1 MSDYMPGNP
10 ALREFHI
17 SRDARDRY
25 EVEDTL
31 FALNGNVIFANFRA
45 ARELAQKINAQ
56 RDLLSFP
63 DQAVGAGQLNAMG
76 VIDEIMHHT
85 IDLYQQERVPQVMS
99 QALVFLETRVG
110 KEALDAVL
118 TLFATT
124 YPTTAV
130 YRGTLSAEAY
140 LAGETEGK
148 PHRAI
153 VLEEL
158 LLLWL
163 SNINPARMSFLE
175 LFDDTPLEALPAY
188 SEVLTGLHDFFD
200 SQPPFGPDNE
210 NLVDMLLAPIRKAPH
225 SLEAQLEFIRTRWVT
240 FLGSYLYRLLSSLD
254 LLAEENKAFFGF
266 GPGPEALLP
275 FEFAGQELEIE
286 AFSPDSDWMPRVVI
300 IAKNAYVW
308 LDQLSKEYQQPIT
321 RLDQIPDA
329 ELDKLAHWGLTGL
342 WLIGLWERSKASKR
356 IKQIMGNADAV
367 ASAYSLY
374 DYRIAEDL
382 GGEGAYNDL
391 KARAWRRGIRMG
403 SDMVPNHMGI
413 DSSWVVYHPDWFIQ
427 LPYSP
432 FPSYSFNGE
441 DLCEDPRVGIY
452 LEDHYY
458 THSDAAVVFKRV
470 DQWTGDTRFIYHGN
484 DGTSMPWNDTAQ
496 LNYLNPEVRE
506 AVIQTILE
514 VARRSPIIRFDAAM
528 TLAKRHYQRLWYPE
542 PGTGGDIAS
551 RADYGMTKAQFDA
564 AIPEEFW
571 REVVDRVAAES
582 PGTLLLAEA
591 FWMMEGY
598 FVRTLGMHRVYNSAF
613 MNMLRDEKNAEYR
626 QLIKNT
632 LEFDPQ
638 ILKRYV
644 NFMNNPDEKTA
655 VEQFGK
661 GDKYFGICTLMAT
674 LPGLPMFGHGQ
685 VEGYAEKYGMEFRR
699 AYWDEHADPWLVTRH
714 EQQVFPLLHKRYLFA
729 EVDHYLLFD
738 YYTPEG
744 YVDENVF
751 AYTNKTGEEH
761 SLVMYHN
768 RYAETR
774 GWIHTSAASVV
785 KGADGE
791 KTLVQKTIADGLDI
805 PNRADM
811 YVIFR
816 DAAHNLEYLRNCAEV
831 HKQGLYTELHAYQVH
846 VFVNFH
852 LIQDNE
858 WGHYGQ
864 LAAHLHGRGV
874 PSIEEALRELFLE
887 PLHAPLRM
895 LISAPAFRWL
905 AETRFAAPEDL
916 VRVLDQVEAKML
928 DLLEAAKTSSQGAG
942 DAEAIAQEVREKL
955 ATILALSSLV
965 ELPATEETT
974 EEAPEVAGSEVTA
987 SAKVESSAEVRLR
1000 PLRMVLG
1007 AESAIA
1013 EGLESDDPAVLGTLL
1028 GWLFLHPLGKIMDAE
1043 NYAAITAIWMDEWLL
1058 GKVFASALQ
1067 DVGLETDDSQR
1078 AAAAIKILLD
1088 YRTWLDAAV
1097 TDSGDSAYEMLR
1109 TMLQERPIQAHLGVN
1124 RYEGIVWFNKE
1135 ALEQLLW
1142 WVLLLAT
1149 VEALSKPDSAAAATA
1164 QDIARVYNLIRR
1176 VLEAQAVSEYQ
1187 VAKLLEAAHALD

>member
-1 MSDYMPGNP
+1 MSNHKPMNP
-10 ALREFHI
+10 ALREFHV
-17 SRDARDRY
+17 SRPARDRY
-25 EVEDTL
+25 QLEDTL
-31 FALNGNVIFANFRA
+31 FALDGNVIFANFHA
-45 ARELAQKINAQ
+45 ARELAQKLNAQ
-56 RDLLSFP
+56 RDLLAHP
-63 DQAVGAGQLNAMG
+63 EQAVRAGQLNAMG
-76 VIDEIMHHT
+76 LIDEIMHHT
-85 IDLYQQERVPQVMS
+85 IDLYQEQMVPQVMA
-99 QALVFLETRVG
+99 QALTFLEERVG
-110 KEALDAVL
+110 AEALEEILAA
-118 TLFATT
+118 FIAA
-124 YPTTAV
+124 YPPTAV
-130 YRGTLSAEAY
+130 YRGDVDAAAY
-140 LAGETEGK
+140 LAGSTGDVT
-148 PHRAI
+148 HREV

-163 SNINPARMSFLE
+163 SNINPARMPFLE
-175 LFDDTPLEALPAY
+175 LFDDAPLEAFPAY
-188 SEVLTGLHDFFD
+188 SEILTGLHDFFD
-200 SQPPFGPDNE
+200 TQPPFGPDHE
-210 NLVDMLLAPIRKAPH
+210 NLVDMLIAPIRRAPH
-225 SLEAQLEFIRTRWVT
+225 SLEAQLEFIRTRWGT
-240 FLGSYLYRLLSSLD
+240 FLGSLLYRLLSSLD
-254 LLAEENKAFFGF
+254 LIAEESKAFFGF

-275 FEFAGQELEIE
+275 FEFVGQEVEVE

-308 LDQLSKEYQQPIT
+308 LDQLSKQYQQPIT

-329 ELDKLAHWGLTGL
+329 ELDKLARWGLTGM

-374 DYRIAEDL
+374 DYRIADDL
-382 GGEGAYNDL
+382 GGEAAYNDL
-391 KARAWRRGIRMG
+391 KARAWQRGIRMG

-413 DSSWVVYHPDWFIQ
+413 DSSWVVHHPEWFIQ

-432 FPSYSFNGE
+432 FPAYTFNGE

-470 DQWTGDTRFIYHGN
+470 DHWTGDTRFIYHGN

-528 TLAKRHYQRLWYPE
+528 TLAKKHYQRLWYPE

-564 AIPEEFW
+564 AMPEEFW
-571 REVVDRVAAES
+571 REVVDRVAVES
-582 PGTLLLAEA
+582 PDTLLLAEA

-699 AYWDEHADPWLVTRH
+699 AYWDERPDPWLVERH
-714 EQQVFPLLHKRYLFA
+714 ERQIFPLLHKRYLFA

-744 YVDENVF
+744 RVDENVF
-751 AYTNKTGEEH
+751 AYTNKTGGEH
-761 SLVMYHN
+761 SLVLYHN

-774 GWIHTSAASVV
+774 GWIHTSAAYVI

-791 KTLVQKTIADGLDI
+791 KTLAQKTIADGLDV
-805 PNRADM
+805 PNRGDM
-811 YVIFR
+811 YLVFR
-816 DAAHNLEYLRNCAEV
+816 DAAHNLEYIRNCAEI
-831 HKQGLYTELHAYQVH
+831 HSQGLYSELHAYQVH
-846 VFVNFH
+846 VFVNFR
-852 LIQDNE
+852 LLQDNE

-905 AETRFAAPEDL
+905 AEARFAAPADQE
-916 VRVLDQVEAKML
+916 RVLDQVEDKML
-928 DLLEAAKTSSQGAG
+928 DLLEAAKTSSQGPG
-942 DAEAIAQEVREKL
+942 DPEAIAAEVREQL
-955 ATILALSSLV
+955 ATILALGAV
-965 ELPATEETT
+965 IERAAPATA
-974 EEAPEVAGSEVTA
+974 EAAEVT
-987 SAKVESSAEVRLR
+987 ETEAELRLR
-1000 PLRMVLG
+1000 PLQMVLG
-1007 AESAIA
+1007 AAAAIA
-1013 EGLESDDPAVLGTLL
+1013 EGLESDDPAVLGALL
-1028 GWLFLHPLGKIMDAE
+1028 GWLFLHPLGKVMDVE
-1043 NYAAITAIWMDEWLL
+1043 DYPAISAIWMDEWLL
-1058 GKVFASALQ
+1058 GKVFAAALQ
-1067 DVGLETDDSQR
+1067 DAGLEAEAARRTAGVVKLLLNYR
-1078 AAAAIKILLD
+1078 A
-1088 YRTWLDAAV
+1088 WLAAAV
-1097 TDSGDSAYEMLR
+1097 TEKGDSAYELLR
-1109 TMLQERPIQAHLGVN
+1109 TMLQEQPIQALLGVN

-1135 ALEQLLW
+1135 TLEQLLW
-1142 WVLLLAT
+1142 WLLALTTIETLSEPEVVAT
-1149 VEALSKPDSAAAATA
+1149 VAAEE
-1164 QDIARVYNLIRR
+1164 IARVYKLVRR
-1176 VLEAQAVSEYQ
+1176 
-1187 VAKLLEAAHALD
+1187 LLEAEAASDYQVSKLLAAARALD

>member
-1 MSDYMPGNP
+1 MPGNL

-17 SRDARDRY
+17 SHNARDRY
-25 EVEDTL
+25 GVEDTL
-31 FALNGNVIFANFRA
+31 FALNGNVIFANFHA
-45 ARELAQKINAQ
+45 ARELAQKINAR
-56 RDLLSFP
+56 RDLLAFP
-63 DQAVGAGQLNAMG
+63 EQAVGAGQLNAMG
-76 VIDEIMHHT
+76 LIDEIMHHT
-85 IDLYQQERVPQVMS
+85 IDLYQQERAPQVMA
-99 QALVFLETRVG
+99 QALAFLEARMG
-110 KEALDAVL
+110 KAALDEVL
-118 TLFATT
+118 TIFATT

-130 YRGTLSAEAY
+130 YRGALSAEAY
-140 LAGETEGK
+140 LAGATGDTS
-148 PHRAI
+148 HREV

-163 SNINPARMSFLE
+163 SNINPARMPFLE

-188 SEVLTGLHDFFD
+188 SEILTGLHDFFD
-200 SQPPFGPDNE
+200 TQPPFGPDNE

-240 FLGSYLYRLLSSLD
+240 LLGAYLYRLLSSLD

-275 FEFAGQELEIE
+275 FEFAGQELEVE
-286 AFSPDSDWMPRVVI
+286 AFSPDSDWMPQVVI

-308 LDQLSKEYQQPIT
+308 LDQLSKEYEQPIN

-329 ELDKLAHWGLTGL
+329 ELEKLASWGLTGL

-382 GGEGAYNDL
+382 GGEAAYNDL
-391 KARAWRRGIRMG
+391 KARAWKRGIRMG

-413 DSSWVVYHPDWFIQ
+413 DSSWVVYHPDWFVQ

-432 FPSYSFNGE
+432 FPSYTFNGE
-441 DLCEDPRVGIY
+441 DLCEDPRVGIH

-470 DQWTGDTRFIYHGN
+470 DHWTGDARYIYHGN

-551 RADYGMTKAQFDA
+551 RADYGMTKAQFDD

-571 REVVDRVAAES
+571 REVVDRVAVES

-699 AYWDEHADPWLVTRH
+699 AYWEEHPDLWLVARH

-744 YVDENVF
+744 RVDENVF
-751 AYTNKTGEEH
+751 AYTNKAGGEH
-761 SLVMYHN
+761 SLVIYHN
-768 RYAETR
+768 RFAETR
-774 GWIHTSAASVV
+774 GWIHTSAAYVI

-805 PNRADM
+805 PNRPDM
-811 YVIFR
+811 YIVFR
-816 DAAHNLEYLRNCAEV
+816 DAAHNLEYLRNCAEL
-831 HKQGLYTELHAYQVH
+831 HSRGLYTELHAYQVH
-846 VFVNFH
+846 VFVDFH
-852 LIQDNE
+852 LLQDNE

-905 AETRFAAPEDL
+905 AEARFAAPDDRE
-916 VRVLDQVEAKML
+916 RVSDQVEAKME
-928 DLLEAAKTSSQGAG
+928 DLLDAAKISSQGTG
-942 DAEAIAQEVREKL
+942 DPEAIAHEVREKL
-955 ATILALSSLV
+955 ATILALSALV
-965 ELPATEETT
+965 EKPEAEAAEVDETVD
-974 EEAPEVAGSEVTA
+974 APQGEVAESTA
-987 SAKVESSAEVRLR
+987 IETDAEMRLR
-1000 PLRMVLG
+1000 PLRMVFG
-1007 AESAIA
+1007 AETALA
-1013 EGLESDDPAVLGTLL
+1013 EGLKADDPETLGTLL

-1043 NYAAITAIWMDEWLL
+1043 NYTAITAIWMDEWLL
-1058 GKVFASALQ
+1058 GKVFSSALQ
-1067 DVGLETDDSQR
+1067 DTGLKTEDAQR
-1078 AAAAIKILLD
+1078 AAVTIKILLD
-1088 YRTWLDAAV
+1088 YHAWLDAAV
-1097 TDSGDSAYEMLR
+1097 TETGDSAYEMLR
-1109 TMLQERPIQAHLGVN
+1109 SMLQERPIQAYLGVN
-1124 RYEGIVWFNKE
+1124 RYEGILWFNKE

-1149 VEALSKPDSAAAATA
+1149 VETLSEPHIAAAAA
-1164 QDIARVYNLIRR
+1164 AEEIARVNNLVRR
-1176 VLEAQAVSEYQ
+1176 VIEAEAVSEYQ
-1187 VAKLLEAAHALD
+1187 VAKLLEAARALD

>member
-1 MSDYMPGNP
+1 
-10 ALREFHI
+10 
-17 SRDARDRY
+17 
-25 EVEDTL
+25 
-31 FALNGNVIFANFRA
+31 
-45 ARELAQKINAQ
+45 
-56 RDLLSFP
+56 
-63 DQAVGAGQLNAMG
+63 
-76 VIDEIMHHT
+76 
-85 IDLYQQERVPQVMS
+85 
-99 QALVFLETRVG
+99 
-110 KEALDAVL
+110 
-118 TLFATT
+118 
-124 YPTTAV
+124 
-130 YRGTLSAEAY
+130 
-140 LAGETEGK
+140 
-148 PHRAI
+148 
-153 VLEEL
+153 
-158 LLLWL
+158 
-163 SNINPARMSFLE
+163 
-175 LFDDTPLEALPAY
+175 
-188 SEVLTGLHDFFD
+188 
-200 SQPPFGPDNE
+200 
-210 NLVDMLLAPIRKAPH
+210 
-225 SLEAQLEFIRTRWVT
+225 
-240 FLGSYLYRLLSSLD
+240 
-254 LLAEENKAFFGF
+254 
-266 GPGPEALLP
+266 
-275 FEFAGQELEIE
+275 
-286 AFSPDSDWMPRVVI
+286 
-300 IAKNAYVW
+300 
-308 LDQLSKEYQQPIT
+308 
-321 RLDQIPDA
+321 
-329 ELDKLAHWGLTGL
+329 
-342 WLIGLWERSKASKR
+342 
-356 IKQIMGNADAV
+356 
-367 ASAYSLY
+367 
-374 DYRIAEDL
+374 
-382 GGEGAYNDL
+382 
-391 KARAWRRGIRMG
+391 
-403 SDMVPNHMGI
+403 
-413 DSSWVVYHPDWFIQ
+413 
-427 LPYSP
+427 
-432 FPSYSFNGE
+432 
-441 DLCEDPRVGIY
+441 
-452 LEDHYY
+452 
-458 THSDAAVVFKRV
+458 
-470 DQWTGDTRFIYHGN
+470 
-484 DGTSMPWNDTAQ
+484 
-496 LNYLNPEVRE
+496 
-506 AVIQTILE
+506 
-514 VARRSPIIRFDAAM
+514 
-528 TLAKRHYQRLWYPE
+528 
-542 PGTGGDIAS
+542 
-551 RADYGMTKAQFDA
+551 
-564 AIPEEFW
+564 
-571 REVVDRVAAES
+571 
-582 PGTLLLAEA
+582 
-591 FWMMEGY
+591 MEGY

-791 KTLVQKTIADGLDI
+791 KTLVQKTIDDGLDI